1 LVRNP
6 IYTAMLV
13 FGFGLTLLTT
23 NFVTIAGLVLTIG
36 ALEMQV
42 RRVEE
47 PYLLAKHGAA
57 YRRYTASVGR
67 FIPGVG
73 LIR

>member
-1 LVRNP
+1 
-6 IYTAMLV
+6 
-13 FGFGLTLLTT
+13 
-23 NFVTIAGLVLTIG
+23 
-36 ALEMQV
+36 

-47 PYLLAKHGAA
+47 PYLLATHGAA